1 MERENTLIIQA
12 TGKIKSLGFDVYL
25 PKDDLEK
32 NKKLTYEHYHHIL
45 TKKIIEKHIKLAQQN
60 KITENFG
67 EKDYREYREKVNSE
81 DNLSVAQ
88 KANLCSFLSDEL
100 NNIDINS

>member
-1 MERENTLIIQA
+1 MRPMEHSQYVNETRTIVS
-12 TGKIKSLGFDVYL
+12 GKNEPIKSLTNHNHMQL
-25 PKDDLEK
+25 
-32 NKKLTYEHYHHIL
+32 YEHYHIL
-45 TKKIIEKHIKLAQQN
+45 AKKIIEKHIKLARQN

-67 EKDYREYREKVNSE
+67 EKDYREYREKINSE
-81 DNLSVAQ
+81 DNLSTAQ